1 MDSNYVS
8 LWYEVKASRFIEKH
22 QKLHSD
28 WEELAHYI
36 YTSLDFERDLILFL
50 ETDGGLTE
58 TFARELHFRNV
69 FESIKVEIRRRFK

>member
-8 LWYEVKASRFIEKH
+8 LWYEVKASRFIENH

-28 WEELAHYI
+28 WEELTHYVR
-36 YTSLDFERDLILFL
+36 TSPDLERDLILFL

-58 TFARELHFRNV
+58 TFARELHFKNV
-69 FESIKVEIRRRFK
+69 FESIKREIRKRFE